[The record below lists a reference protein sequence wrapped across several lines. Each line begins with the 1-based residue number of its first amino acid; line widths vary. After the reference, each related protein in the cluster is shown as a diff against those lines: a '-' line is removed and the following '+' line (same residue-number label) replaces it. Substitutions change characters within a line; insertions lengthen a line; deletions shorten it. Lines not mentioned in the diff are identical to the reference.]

1 MDERL
6 QRAPVGILEA
16 TRDGTVSA
24 ANDAARWLLTPE
36 EDADAEDEQPLV
48 DVSIEAAVPP
58 SVEATLPGLFQTDRD
73 LQEEQFEEYYPSLD
87 RWLSV
92 SVVPAGDVVT
102 VYLQDV
108 TERHRKAD
116 EIERLRADLDRLTL
130 IDDLLSALLLEL
142 LEAST
147 REAIAKTICERLGE
161 PDRYEFVWVGERE
174 LGTDQLAV
182 QAAAGTT
189 GETFEAVEAAL
200 DDEATT
206 PAERAVE
213 TGEVQIVKQLAGAE
227 SVPESV
233 RVAAFSDG
241 VQSLLAVPLAYGDTV
256 YGVVAAYSTDQDA
269 FSERERASL
278 ETLGTVAG
286 FAINASRQRDL
297 LFANTVTELT
307 FQIDTRDDPLV
318 EASASLDA
326 TLSLDGVVPHE
337 ADRLLCYCSVT
348 DASGEAVVDSL
359 LESAGVVDARAIEE
373 TTVEVDLDATTPLP
387 TLSSRGATIRSVTVS
402 DGVARVVVDCAPEVS
417 LRRLAD
423 VMDRNFDAEVLSKR
437 SQDRQVTTT
446 QSFRDELG
454 DKLTDRQETALRT
467 AFFSNYF
474 ESPRGSSAEEVAE
487 SLDIADSTLLYHL
500 RAGQHAL
507 LSSFFDTDTRAS
519 PAGNA
524 DEPFENLELE
534 K

>member
-1 MDERL
+1 MNERL
-6 QRAPVGILEA
+6 QRAPVGILQV
-16 TRDGTVSA
+16 TPDGTVSA
-24 ANDAARWLLTPE
+24 ANDIARTLLTPE
-36 EDADAEDEQPLV
+36 EEDAGTDDDQTLV
-48 DVSIEAAVPP
+48 DLSIETAVPP
-58 SVEATLPGLFQTDRD
+58 SVEATLPGLFEDVD
-73 LQEEQFEEYYPSLD
+73 ELGQESFEEYYPSLD
-87 RWLSV
+87 RWLSI
-92 SVVPAGDVVT
+92 SVVPVEESVT

-116 EIERLRADLDRLTL
+116 EIDRLKSDLERVTL

-142 LEAST
+142 LEASS
-147 REAIAKTICERLGE
+147 REAIAETICERLGE

-174 LGTDQLAV
+174 LGSDQLAV
-182 QAAAGTT
+182 KATAGTT
-189 GETFEAVEAAL
+189 GETFEAVQGAL
-200 DDEATT
+200 DEEATA

-241 VQSLLAVPLAYGDTV
+241 VQSLLAVPLAYGETV

-307 FQIDTRDDPLV
+307 FQIGTRADPLV
-318 EASASLDA
+318 EASATLDA

-337 ADRLLCYCSVT
+337 ADRLLCYLTVT

-359 LESAGVVDARAIEE
+359 LSADGVTDARMIED

-387 TLSSRGATIRSVTVS
+387 TLSSRGATIRSTTVS

-423 VMDRNFDAEVLSKR
+423 VMDREFEASVLSKR
-437 SQDRQVTTT
+437 SRDREVTTT
-446 QSFRDELG
+446 QSFRDELD

-474 ESPRGSSAEEVAE
+474 ESPRGSSAEEVAA

-500 RAGQHAL
+500 RAAQRAL
-507 LSSFFDTDTRAS
+507 LESFFDTDTHEQQS
-519 PAGNA
+519 QST
-524 DEPFENLELE
+524 DNLFQNTS
-534 K
+534 

>member
-6 QRAPVGILEA
+6 QRAPVGILELTA
-16 TRDGTVSA
+16 EGTVTA
-24 ANDAARWLLTPE
+24 ANDAARRLLTPE
-36 EDADAEDEQPLV
+36 GDTGDEPTLTGV
-48 DVSIEAAVPP
+48 GVETAVPP
-58 SVEATLPGLFQTDRD
+58 SVEATLPSLFTDTATVEDR
-73 LQEEQFEEYYPSLD
+73 QFEEYYPSLD
-87 RWLSV
+87 RWLSI
-92 SVVPAGDVVT
+92 SVVAAGESVT
-102 VYLQDV
+102 VYLQDA
-108 TERHRKAD
+108 TERHRLDD
-116 EIERLRADLDRLTL
+116 EIDRLRTDLDRLTL

-142 LEAST
+142 LEASS
-147 REAIAKTICERLGE
+147 REAIAETICERLGE
-161 PDRYEFVWVGERE
+161 PARYEFVWVGERE
-174 LGTDQLAV
+174 LGSDLLAV
-182 QAAAGTT
+182 KAAAGTT
-189 GETFEAVEAAL
+189 GETFDAVTASLGE
-200 DDEATT
+200 DSVT

-213 TGEVQIVKQLAGAE
+213 TGEVQIVQQLAGAE

-269 FSERERASL
+269 FSERERASF

-307 FQIDTRDDPLV
+307 FQVDSPADPLV
-318 EASASLDA
+318 EASARLDA

-337 ADRLLCYCSVT
+337 TDRLLCYLSIT
-348 DASGEAVVDSL
+348 DADSEAVVDVL
-359 LESAGVVDARAIEE
+359 TDAAGVIGARVIEDS
-373 TTVEVDLDATTPLP
+373 TVEVELDSTTPLP
-387 TLSSRGATIRSVTVS
+387 TLSSRGGTIRSVTVS
-402 DGVARVVVDCAPEVS
+402 DGVSRVVVDCAPEVS

-423 VMDRNFDAEVLSKR
+423 VMDREFDAAVLSKR
-437 SQDRQVTTT
+437 TRDRTVTTT

-474 ESPRGSSAEEVAE
+474 ESPRDSSAAEVAA

-500 RAGQHAL
+500 RAGQRAL
-507 LSSFFDTDTRAS
+507 LESFFDTDTYDRQRRDAE
-519 PAGNA
+519 
-524 DEPFENLELE
+524 EPFDRPAMDSDQ
-534 K
+534 